1 MVVYEYFQ
9 RYLFRPSAW
18 MGSFAMASSG
28 LFGPIAGRL
37 TDRFGARAVVV
48 CGSLMSATGLLLTS
62 LVPNLYLMLLT
73 YGGIF
78 GFGSS
83 LIYISI
89 FEIVPRCFIKH
100 RSLATGL
107 ITMSTG
113 ASLVVMSP
121 VCQALIDAY
130 GWRGAFRG
138 MSGCALVI
146 FVMGWTLDPNVAR
159 EEAGESVEETKPSKT
174 KETSKIL
181 DLSMWRNITFVVLAI
196 SSFFVFIG
204 HTIPIVHLVSNL
216 VLIFMLYIRELN
228 NKIPNN
234 GFRYIWLS
242 RDTCPNY
249 RQDQ

>member
-1 MVVYEYFQ
+1 
-9 RYLFRPSAW
+9 

-113 ASLVVMSP
+113 ASLVVMCP

-228 NKIPNN
+228 
-234 GFRYIWLS
+234 
-242 RDTCPNY
+242 T
-249 RQDQ
+249 